1 MSIEHPTENWTR
13 FPNSILDNL
22 DRYSGNELKVLALMI
37 RKNLGWRDPNKKYA
51 VKYIAA
57 KTGLSKPT
65 ARKAIGSLLEK
76 AAIDEI
82 SSGKRCTRR
91 FESNLVARGKGE
103 KASAKKTEAAVPK
116 AVVRPKIQT
125 VTREK
130 NLPVPVKDFPPSTV
144 GTGKKILPVQVKK
157 FDRNMAKILTQY
169 KKPVKETRGKK
180 PAAPHRLFSK
190 PVYTKEDWHA
200 DETDERLKEIN
211 REIMEVCGGPD
222 PVWEAELRALE
233 REIRETW

>member
-65 ARKAIGSLLEK
+65 ARKAIYSLLEK

-82 SSGKRCTRR
+82 SSGERCTRR
-91 FESNLVARGKGE
+91 FEINLEAPGKGE
-103 KASAKKTEAAVPK
+103 
-116 AVVRPKIQT
+116 T
-125 VTREK
+125 VE
-130 NLPVPVKDFPPSTV
+130 
-144 GTGKKILPVQVKK
+144 TGKKILPVPGKK

-169 KKPVKETRGKK
+169 NKPVKETRGKK